1 MIYHVVT
8 KANWKNALQ
17 TAGPGGQGFYEA
29 ESLAKEGFIHTSK
42 AEQVA
47 GVIERYYKN
56 QSNLFL
62 LHIDETKLT
71 ASKFNRPKICGNSSF
86 TEGAS
91 SYFNGAVNFVSSIY
105 NRNKL
110 L

>member
-8 KANWKNALQ
+8 ESNWQNTQ
-17 TAGPGGQGFYEA
+17 QQGFYEA

-47 GVIERYYKN
+47 GVLERYYQN
-56 QSNLFL
+56 QNNLLL

-71 ASKFNRPKICGNSSF
+71 APLKYELAPSVNEEFPHIYGRLNLD
-86 TEGAS
+86 
-91 SYFNGAVNFVSSIY
+91 AVVKVES
-105 NRNKL
+105 L
-110 L
+110 

>member
-8 KANWKNALQ
+8 EANWQKAMQ
-17 TAGPGGQGFYEA
+17 QGFYEA

-47 GVIERYYKN
+47 GVLERYYKN
-56 QSNLFL
+56 ESNLLL

-71 ASKFNRPKICGNSSF
+71 APLKYELAPSVNEAFPHIFGRLNLD
-86 TEGAS
+86 
-91 SYFNGAVNFVSSIY
+91 AVVEVK
-105 NRNKL
+105 KL
-110 L
+110 